1 MRPEELDRLP
11 AVLDVATAAAV
22 MGISRTCAYEL
33 VRNGRWPTP
42 VLHLGRTIRIPS
54 RPLLDLV
61 RAEQEVEHELEYVN
75 A

>member
-1 MRPEELDRLP
+1 MKAEELDRLP

-22 MGISRTCAYEL
+22 LGISRTCAYEL
-33 VRNGRWPTP
+33 VRSGNWPTP

-61 RAEQEVEHELEYVN
+61 RAEGDREERLAGAH